1 MKGQEILIVAA
12 LGTAL
17 ALLIGVPILRG
28 MLGMRQNTLA
38 A

>member
-1 MKGQEILIVAA
+1 MKPQELMILAA

-17 ALLIGVPILRG
+17 ALIVVVPVLRSVG
-28 MLGMRQNTLA
+28 FRQNTLA

>member
-1 MKGQEILIVAA
+1 MKPQELMILAA

-17 ALLIGVPILRG
+17 ALLIGVPILRSMG
-28 MLGMRQNTLA
+28 MKQNTLA